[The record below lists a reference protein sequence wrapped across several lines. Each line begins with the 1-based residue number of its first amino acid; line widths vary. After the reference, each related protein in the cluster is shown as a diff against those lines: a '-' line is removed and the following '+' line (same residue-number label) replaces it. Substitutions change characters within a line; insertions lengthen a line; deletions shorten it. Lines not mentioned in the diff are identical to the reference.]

1 MNQNQY
7 IPNFFEL
14 LTHTSLYSAIIPTFV
29 YPPTQN
35 PQTSLDFHYNCN
47 LQLQHFPYFLE
58 YKTLPSL
65 EDNTKDLQNR
75 N

>member
-1 MNQNQY
+1 MNPNQY
-7 IPNFFEL
+7 LSNLFEL
-14 LTHTSLYSAIIPTFV
+14 STQQTLYNAIIPTFV

-65 EDNTKDLQNR
+65 EDNTKQL
-75 N
+75 